1 MSLKYEILK
10 MFARLI
16 GPKKFLTGGAD
27 ELVEKMKRENA
38 KNKIPKLVDAE
49 IEIAEINVGGF
60 PVLKMIH
67 KQKTDKA
74 GLYIIGGGMIRA
86 PHSFDIKTALRI
98 AKESGLDLYVPFYPL
113 CTDYPITRAFEMI
126 HETYKVMLENYAAKN
141 ISALGTSAGG
151 FLALGIPAYINAQ
164 KSDAPMPGRIVAVS
178 PGACAATD
186 EEWKA
191 MLALD
196 KADMIIPARFMK
208 TMETVMRH
216 GTEVPD
222 YMIFLQKGD
231 FTNCPD
237 VTFMYGTD
245 EVLFAVASSFE
256 DAMKKY
262 GVNYRMIVGEGMFH
276 CYPVF
281 PICEEAKRGWDQLI
295 RILKEG

>member
-10 MFARLI
+10 TLARLI
-16 GPKKFLTGGAD
+16 GPKKFLMGDVD

-38 KNKIPKLVDAE
+38 KNKIPKLSDPEIAVAE
-49 IEIAEINVGGF
+49 IKVAGF

-67 KQKTDKA
+67 RQKTDKA
-74 GLYIIGGGMIRA
+74 GLYMIGGGMIRS

-98 AKESGLDLYVPFYPL
+98 AKESALDLYVPFYPL
-113 CTDYPITRAFEMI
+113 CTDYPITNAFEMI

-164 KSDAPMPGRIVAVS
+164 KSDVPMPGRIIAVS

-216 GTEVPD
+216 GMEVPD

-231 FTNCPD
+231 FTNCPA

-256 DAMKKY
+256 DTMKKH

-281 PICEEAKRGWDQLI
+281 PICEEAKRGWDQMI
-295 RILKEG
+295 RILKED